1 MIGNLPAL
9 RMTDIVEQ
17 LKNDRENG
25 AKRLVSEYKAGLLTL
40 ARRLYDDP
48 SDAEELV
55 NRTFAA
61 VVDGIDD
68 FLEQSSFFTWMC
80 QILVNLHAND
90 TRRKSN
96 ANETYPGELPEIAD
110 ASAEGEV
117 YRVLDASLLHDAIE
131 TLPKDIRKTLVMHY
145 FMDFSVKEVARLLA
159 VPVGTVKRRLYY
171 ARQILAVKL
180 GAKMEE
186 AKEAAK
192 KPGVKA
198 ALAALALCAITAAGA
213 TVIAAVHGGAQ
224 NTGGPSFRA
233 TASGENGETGG
244 SSPVATLATSY
255 TRHPTF
261 DGENQIQNPTQTSDD
276 STIRRSG
283 DLTINLSSEEPTM
296 NTTTR
301 TAALGA
307 ATALALA
314 SAPPAATADGQF
326 FMSGWPVADPSY
338 PAASG
343 ATSLTVAPLHDTAS
357 PDALEARYCTSA
369 ASAATSLRS
378 DEYGGFTIIVK

>member
-1 MIGNLPAL
+1 
-9 RMTDIVEQ
+9 MTDIVEQ

-244 SSPVATLATSY
+244 SSGYSPVAPV
-255 TRHPTF
+255 PTPVSP
-261 DGENQIQNPTQTSDD
+261 DSSVPPVVTQS
-276 STIRRSG
+276 
-283 DLTINLSSEEPTM
+283 LSSEEPTM

-314 SAPPAATADGQF
+314 SAPPTATADGQF
-326 FMSGWPVADPSY
+326 FISGWPVADPSY
-338 PAASG
+338 PATSG

>member
-1 MIGNLPAL
+1 
-9 RMTDIVEQ
+9 MTDIVEQ

-61 VVDGIDD
+61 VVNGIDD

-180 GAKMEE
+180 GAKMDE
-186 AKEAAK
+186 AKKAAR
-192 KPGVKA
+192 KPGAKA
-198 ALAALALCAITAAGA
+198 ALAALVLCAITAAGA
-213 TVIAAVHGGAQ
+213 AVISAVHGGAQ

-233 TASGENGETGG
+233 TAAGKTSETGKNG
-244 SSPVATLATSY
+244 GHSPVAPVTTPVS
-255 TRHPTF
+255 PV
-261 DGENQIQNPTQTSDD
+261 PPVVTQS
-276 STIRRSG
+276 
-283 DLTINLSSEEPTM
+283 LSSEDLTM

-314 SAPPAATADGQF
+314 SSPPSATADGQF
-326 FMSGWPVADPSY
+326 FISGWPVADPSY

-343 ATSLTVAPLHDTAS
+343 ATSLAVAPLHDTAS
-357 PDALEARYCTSA
+357 PGALEARYCTSGV
-369 ASAATSLRS
+369 SAATSLRS
-378 DEYGGFTIIVK
+378 DKYGGFTIILR